1 MHRLHQTKRQQ
12 MEKIKLKTTKTKN
25 ANKCAAAGICG
36 GCSYINGSYEKQLQE
51 KEQYVKTQLK
61 GICPVNP
68 IIGMEDP
75 YHYRNKVTATFSYK
89 KGEILSGI
97 YEEGSHSVV
106 PVDFCLLE
114 DQTADQIICD
124 IRGLLKS
131 FKVTIYSERT
141 RYGLLRHVMIRRG
154 FTTGEILVILVV
166 TSPVFPSKNN
176 FVKALRKLH
185 PEITSVVL
193 NINDRMTS
201 MVLGERNVILY
212 GKGYIED
219 VLCGNRFRISA
230 QSFYQVNPV
239 QTQKL
244 YEKAV
249 ELAGLTGN
257 EIVIDAYCGIGTIGM
272 TASSKAKTVLGIE
285 LNSLAVKD
293 AIANAKANHVTN
305 IHFLQ
310 GDAGEQMTQ
319 MAEEGSCADVVF
331 MDPPRSGSSEAFMDS
346 AAILAPKRIVY
357 VSCNPQTLARDL
369 KYFAKKGYHAKQAT
383 PVDMFPWTKAE
394 HVETVCLLEK
404 GKKR

>member
-1 MHRLHQTKRQQ
+1 M
-12 MEKIKLKTTKTKN
+12 KTKN
-25 ANKCAAAGICG
+25 ANKCAAAGMCG
-36 GCSYINGSYEKQLQE
+36 GCTYINGSYEKQLTE
-51 KEQYVKTQLK
+51 KEQYVRTQLK

-68 IIGMEDP
+68 IIGMKNP

-89 KGEILSGI
+89 KGEIFSGI
-97 YEEGSHSVV
+97 YEEKSHSVV
-106 PVDFCLLE
+106 PVDSCLLE

-124 IRGLLKS
+124 IRGLLK
-131 FKVTIYSERT
+131 V
-141 RYGLLRHVMIRRG
+141 
-154 FTTGEILVILVV
+154 LVILVV

-176 FVKALRKLH
+176 FVKALLKMH

-193 NINDRMTS
+193 NVNDRMTS
-201 MVLGERNVILY
+201 MVLGDRNIVLY

-219 VLCGNRFRISA
+219 VLCNNRFRISA
-230 QSFYQVNPV
+230 QSFYQINPV

-249 ELAGLTGN
+249 ELANLTGE
-257 EIVIDAYCGIGTIGM
+257 EIAIDAYCGIGTIGM
-272 TASSKAKTVLGIE
+272 TAASKAKTVLGIE
-285 LNSLAVKD
+285 LNALAVKD
-293 AIANAKANHVTN
+293 AIANARANHVTN

-319 MAEEGSCADVVF
+319 MAEEGSHADVVF

-346 AAILAPKRIVY
+346 VAVLNPKRIVY

-369 KYFAKKGYHAKQAT
+369 KYLAKKGYHTKQAT

-404 GKKR
+404 GKK

>member
-1 MHRLHQTKRQQ
+1 MNQQMNQQ
-12 MEKIKLKTTKTKN
+12 MEKTKLKTKN
-25 ANKCAAAGICG
+25 ANKCAAAGMCG
-36 GCSYINGSYEKQLQE
+36 GCTYINGSYEKQLTE
-51 KEQYVKTQLK
+51 KEQYVRTQLK

-68 IIGMEDP
+68 IIGMKNP

-89 KGEILSGI
+89 KGEIFSGI
-97 YEEGSHSVV
+97 YEEKSHSVV
-106 PVDFCLLE
+106 PIDSCLLE

-131 FKVTIYSERT
+131 FKITIYSERT

-154 FTTGEILVILVV
+154 FTTGEVLVILVV

-176 FVKALRKLH
+176 FVKALLKLH

-193 NINDRMTS
+193 NVNDRMTS
-201 MVLGERNVILY
+201 MVLGDRNIVLY

-219 VLCGNRFRISA
+219 VLCNNRFRISA
-230 QSFYQVNPV
+230 QSFYQINPV

-249 ELAGLTGN
+249 ELANLTGE
-257 EIVIDAYCGIGTIGM
+257 EIAIDAYCGIGTIGM
-272 TASSKAKTVLGIE
+272 TAASKAKTVLGIE
-285 LNSLAVKD
+285 LNALAVKD
-293 AIANAKANHVTN
+293 AIANARANHVTN

-319 MAEEGSCADVVF
+319 MAEEGSHADVVF

-346 AAILAPKRIVY
+346 VAVLNPKCIVY

-369 KYFAKKGYHAKQAT
+369 KYLAKKGYHTKQAT

-404 GKKR
+404 GKK

>member
-1 MHRLHQTKRQQ
+1 M
-12 MEKIKLKTTKTKN
+12 
-25 ANKCAAAGICG
+25 CG
-36 GCSYINGSYEKQLQE
+36 GCTYINGSYEQQLKE
-51 KEQYVKTQLK
+51 KEQYVRTQLK

-68 IIGMEDP
+68 IIKMEEP
-75 YHYRNKVTATFSYK
+75 YHYRNKVTASFSYR
-89 KGEILSGI
+89 KGEVLSGI

-106 PVDFCLLE
+106 PVDACLLE
-114 DQTADQIICD
+114 DQTADRIICD

-131 FKVTIYSERT
+131 FKITIYSERT
-141 RYGLLRHVMIRRG
+141 HFGLLRHVMIRRG
-154 FTTGEILVILVV
+154 FSTGEVLVILVV

-201 MVLGERNVILY
+201 MVLGDRNIVLY

-219 VLCGNRFRISA
+219 VLCGIRFRISA

-249 ELAGLTGN
+249 ELAGLTG
-257 EIVIDAYCGIGTIGM
+257 EELAIDAYCGIGTIGM
-272 TASSKAKTVLGIE
+272 TAAAKAKTVLGIE
-285 LNSLAVKD
+285 LNALAVKD
-293 AIANAKANHVTN
+293 AIANAKANHINN
-305 IHFLQ
+305 IHFVQ
-310 GDAGEQMTQ
+310 GDAGEQMRQ
-319 MAEEGSCADVVF
+319 MAEEGSHADVVF
-331 MDPPRSGSSEAFMDS
+331 MDPPRSGSSEEFMDS
-346 AAILAPKRIVY
+346 VAILDPKRIVY

-369 KYFAKKGYHAKQAT
+369 KYLAKKGYHAKQAT

-404 GKKR
+404 GNKK